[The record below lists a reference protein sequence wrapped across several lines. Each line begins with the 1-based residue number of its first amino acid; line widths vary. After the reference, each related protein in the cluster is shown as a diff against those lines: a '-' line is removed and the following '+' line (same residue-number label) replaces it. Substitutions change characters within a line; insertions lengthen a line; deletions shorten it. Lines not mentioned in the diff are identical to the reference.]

1 MHSAATHIHTA
12 HPPLLFTVLS
22 CPVPSWSCPPA
33 LACPALLPY
42 LPTLPI
48 TSGSF
53 APLLAT
59 IRLASSPSF
68 IFPCPATF
76 FLSLSKHLPPRTPR
90 PSSSFITVRCTT
102 RQYFAHLR
110 LTLLI
115 TINIFEFFSPPK
127 SLRYPANE
135 INQLLANC
143 PSTSIVQL
151 DSVLGEA
158 STDTRPEPAAG
169 AVTLLSPSHGHNHV
183 HT

>member
-12 HPPLLFTVLS
+12 HPPSYSLCLS
-22 CPVPSWSCPPA
+22 CPVLVLSSCFGRPCFCY
-33 LACPALLPY
+33 LT

-53 APLLAT
+53 APLLLAT

-90 PSSSFITVRCTT
+90 PSSSFITARCTAH
-102 RQYFAHLR
+102 QYFTHLL
-110 LTLLI
+110 LTLLT

-127 SLRYPANE
+127 FLGCPANE
-135 INQLLANC
+135 INQLLADC

-151 DSVLGEA
+151 DSALGEA
-158 STDTRPEPAAG
+158 STDTRHESAAG
-169 AVTLLSPSHGHNHV
+169 AAPLLNTSHDHNHA